1 MGNHGGALK
10 HRSDRRGPVMHVLKV
25 ILPLLAAFLTGNLS
39 SERQFKGY
47 CRYLGTK
54 VLGVPKS
61 SVLAHRKWYPGKCW
75 TVK

>member
-1 MGNHGGALK
+1 
-10 HRSDRRGPVMHVLKV
+10 MHVLKV

-47 CRYLGTK
+47 LCTK
-54 VLGVPKS
+54 VVRVPKS

-75 TVK
+75 TIK